1 VSIIKFK
8 GLIFSHL
15 LDIKCQIFDSL
26 FPSIMILKSL
36 CVTLCFAINFLTTNT
51 LPDEKVTTGKASFYA
66 HKFEGRRTS
75 SGQTYRA
82 KEHTAAHR
90 FHPFGTLLEIT
101 NKANGLKTIVRV
113 NDRGPHSKDRLIDL
127 SYAAAKDL
135 GMVNSGTGDVLVKVI
150 LEGKESDYQLFGE
163 SSSLEEKLEEVKT
176 LPTFPTFEEKEKK
189 YMKVIKNADGSV
201 KVSYE

>member
-1 VSIIKFK
+1 M
-8 GLIFSHL
+8 L
-15 LDIKCQIFDSL
+15 
-26 FPSIMILKSL
+26 LKSVL
-36 CVTLCFAINFLTTNT
+36 VTIILAVNSPENSLLEGSIAS
-51 LPDEKVTTGKASFYA
+51 GKASFYA

-82 KEHTAAHR
+82 AEHTAAHR

-101 NKANGLKTIVRV
+101 NKTNGLKTIVRV

-135 GMVNSGTGDVLVKVI
+135 GIIGAGTGDVSVKVI
-150 LEGKESDYQLFGE
+150 LEGKKPDNQLFN
-163 SSSLEEKLEEVKT
+163 EKLFVVEKSEKASI
-176 LPTFPTFEEKEKK
+176 FPIFPKFAEKDRK

-201 KVSYE
+201 RMEFSEK

>member
-1 VSIIKFK
+1 
-8 GLIFSHL
+8 
-15 LDIKCQIFDSL
+15 
-26 FPSIMILKSL
+26 MILKSL
-36 CVTLCFAINFLTTNT
+36 CVTLCFAINFLTKP
-51 LPDEKVTTGKASFYA
+51 LPDEKVITGKASFYA

-75 SGQTYRA
+75 SGQPYRA

-135 GMVNSGTGDVLVKVI
+135 GMISTGTGDVLVKVI
-150 LEGKESDYQLFGE
+150 SEGKELDNSLFDQDSFVE
-163 SSSLEEKLEEVKT
+163 QKSET
-176 LPTFPTFEEKEKK
+176 MTTFPTFPTFEEKEKK
-189 YMKVIKNADGSV
+189 YMKVVKNADGSV
-201 KVSYE
+201 KVEI

>member
-1 VSIIKFK
+1 
-8 GLIFSHL
+8 
-15 LDIKCQIFDSL
+15 
-26 FPSIMILKSL
+26 MILKSL
-36 CVTLCFAINFLTTNT
+36 CVTLYFAINSLINS
-51 LPDEKVTTGKASFYA
+51 PIDEKVDTGKASFYA

-90 FHPFGTLLEIT
+90 LYPFGTLLEIT
-101 NKANGLKTIVRV
+101 NKTNGSKTIVRV

-135 GMVNSGTGDVLVKVI
+135 GIVGAGTGEVSVKVI
-150 LEGKESDYQLFGE
+150 SASKELGNQSFN
-163 SSSLEEKLEEVKT
+163 EKSFVVEKSEKASMF
-176 LPTFPTFEEKEKK
+176 PTFPKFAEKDRK

-201 KVSYE
+201 RMEFSEK

>member
-1 VSIIKFK
+1 
-8 GLIFSHL
+8 
-15 LDIKCQIFDSL
+15 
-26 FPSIMILKSL
+26 MILKSL
-36 CVTLCFAINFLTTNT
+36 CVTLCFAINFLTNS

-75 SGQTYRA
+75 SGQPYRA
-82 KEHTAAHR
+82 TAHTAAHR

-135 GMVNSGTGDVLVKVI
+135 GMISIGTGDVSVRVVSV
-150 LEGKESDYQLFGE
+150 GKEIETELF
-163 SSSLEEKLEEVKT
+163 EEDSFMEQKSET
-176 LPTFPTFEEKEKK
+176 TTSFPTFPQFEAKEKR
-189 YMKVIKNADGSV
+189 YMKVVKNADGSV
-201 KVSYE
+201 KVEI

>member
-1 VSIIKFK
+1 
-8 GLIFSHL
+8 
-15 LDIKCQIFDSL
+15 
-26 FPSIMILKSL
+26 MILKSL
-36 CVTLCFAINFLTTNT
+36 CVTLCFAINFLTNT
-51 LPDEKVTTGKASFYA
+51 LPDEKVTIGKASFYA

-101 NKANGLKTIVRV
+101 NKTNGLKTIVRV
-113 NDRGPHSKDRLIDL
+113 NDRGPHAKDRLIDL

-135 GMVNSGTGDVLVKVI
+135 GMLSSGTGNVVIKVI
-150 LEGKESDYQLFGE
+150 SEGQGVDSQLFDE
-163 SSSLEEKLEEVKT
+163 NSLLETKT
-176 LPTFPTFEEKEKK
+176 AIASTFPIFPKFEEKEKK

-201 KVSYE
+201 KMEFSEK

>member
-1 VSIIKFK
+1 
-8 GLIFSHL
+8 
-15 LDIKCQIFDSL
+15 
-26 FPSIMILKSL
+26 MILKSL
-36 CVTLCFAINFLTTNT
+36 CVTLCFAINSLTNSPT
-51 LPDEKVTTGKASFYA
+51 DEKVDTGKASFYA

-101 NKANGLKTIVRV
+101 NKINGSKTIVRV

-135 GMVNSGTGDVLVKVI
+135 GIVGVGTGEVSVKVI
-150 LEGKESDYQLFGE
+150 LEGKHLYNQLFNE
-163 SSSLEEKLEEVKT
+163 KLFIVEKLEKASI
-176 LPTFPTFEEKEKK
+176 FPSFPKFVEKDKK
-189 YMKVIKNADGSV
+189 YMKVVKNADGSV
-201 KVSYE
+201 KMEFSEK

>member
-1 VSIIKFK
+1 
-8 GLIFSHL
+8 
-15 LDIKCQIFDSL
+15 
-26 FPSIMILKSL
+26 MILKSL
-36 CVTLCFAINFLTTNT
+36 CITFCFAINSLENSPT
-51 LPDEKVTTGKASFYA
+51 DEKVDTGKASFYA

-101 NKANGLKTIVRV
+101 NKTNGLKTIVRV

-135 GMVNSGTGDVLVKVI
+135 GIVGAGTGEVSVKVI
-150 LEGKESDYQLFGE
+150 SASKEHDNQSFN
-163 SSSLEEKLEEVKT
+163 EKLFIVEKSEKASI
-176 LPTFPTFEEKEKK
+176 FPTFSKFVEKDRK
-189 YMKVIKNADGSV
+189 YMKVINNADGSV
-201 KVSYE
+201 KVEFSEK

>member
-1 VSIIKFK
+1 
-8 GLIFSHL
+8 
-15 LDIKCQIFDSL
+15 
-26 FPSIMILKSL
+26 MILKSL
-36 CVTLCFAINFLTTNT
+36 CVTLYFAINFLNYS
-51 LPDEKVTTGKASFYA
+51 LPDEKIATGKASFYA

-90 FHPFGTLLEIT
+90 FHSFGTLLEIT
-101 NKANGLKTIVRV
+101 NNTNGLKTIVRV

-135 GMVNSGTGDVLVKVI
+135 GMVSSGTGDVSIKVI
-150 LEGKESDYQLFGE
+150 SEGKESDNQLFGE
-163 SSSLEEKLEEVKT
+163 NYSLKENIAVT
-176 LPTFPTFEEKEKK
+176 STFPTFPKYEEKEKK

-201 KVSYE
+201 KMEFSEE

>member
-1 VSIIKFK
+1 
-8 GLIFSHL
+8 
-15 LDIKCQIFDSL
+15 
-26 FPSIMILKSL
+26 MILKSL
-36 CVTLCFAINFLTTNT
+36 CVTLCFAIDFLTTNT
-51 LPDEKVTTGKASFYA
+51 LPDEKVIIGKASFYA

-101 NKANGLKTIVRV
+101 NKTNGLKTIVRI
-113 NDRGPHSKDRLIDL
+113 NDRGPHAKDRLIDL

-135 GMVNSGTGDVLVKVI
+135 GMINSGTGDVSIKVI
-150 LEGKESDYQLFGE
+150 SLGKEPDNQLFDE
-163 SSSLEEKLEEVKT
+163 NSFLEEKT
-176 LPTFPTFEEKEKK
+176 QTASTFPTFPKFEEKEKK

-201 KVSYE
+201 IVRYEI

>member
-1 VSIIKFK
+1 
-8 GLIFSHL
+8 
-15 LDIKCQIFDSL
+15 
-26 FPSIMILKSL
+26 MILKSL
-36 CVTLCFAINFLTTNT
+36 CVTLCFAINFLTNL

-113 NDRGPHSKDRLIDL
+113 NDRGPHSKARLIDL

-135 GMVNSGTGDVLVKVI
+135 GIVSCGTGDVLVKVI
-150 LEGKESDYQLFGE
+150 SEGKYTDNQLFDRE
-163 SSSLEEKLEEVKT
+163 SLLEKKAEEVNT
-176 LPTFPTFEEKEKK
+176 FPTFPKFEEKEKK
-189 YMKVIKNADGSV
+189 YMKVVKNADGSIAV
-201 KVSYE
+201 KYEK

>member
-1 VSIIKFK
+1 M
-8 GLIFSHL
+8 SHL
-15 LDIKCQIFDSL
+15 LNIEYLIFTTL

-36 CVTLCFAINFLTTNT
+36 CVTLCFAINFLTNS
-51 LPDEKVTTGKASFYA
+51 LPDEKVATGKASFYA

-82 KEHTAAHR
+82 KEYTAAHR

-101 NKANGLKTIVRV
+101 NNTNGLKTIVRV
-113 NDRGPHSKDRLIDL
+113 NDRGPHLKDRLIDL

-135 GMVNSGTGDVLVKVI
+135 GMIVSGTGDVSVQVI
-150 LEGKESDYQLFGE
+150 SEGKTTDSQLFNE
-163 SSSLEEKLEEVKT
+163 DSCSAAKT
-176 LPTFPTFEEKEKK
+176 ETVSTFPTFPKFAEKEKK

-201 KVSYE
+201 KMEFSKK

>member
-1 VSIIKFK
+1 
-8 GLIFSHL
+8 
-15 LDIKCQIFDSL
+15 
-26 FPSIMILKSL
+26 MILKSL
-36 CVTLCFAINFLTTNT
+36 CVTLFFAINSLENSPT
-51 LPDEKVTTGKASFYA
+51 DEKVVTGKASFYA

-101 NKANGLKTIVRV
+101 NKTNGLKTIVRV
-113 NDRGPHSKDRLIDL
+113 NDRGPHAKDRLIDL

-135 GMVNSGTGDVLVKVI
+135 GIVGAGTGEVSVKVV
-150 LEGKESDYQLFGE
+150 LEGKKPDNQSFNEKIFIVERSEKASLF
-163 SSSLEEKLEEVKT
+163 
-176 LPTFPTFEEKEKK
+176 PTFPKFAEKDKK

-201 KVSYE
+201 KMEFSEK

>member
-1 VSIIKFK
+1 
-8 GLIFSHL
+8 
-15 LDIKCQIFDSL
+15 
-26 FPSIMILKSL
+26 MILKSL
-36 CVTLCFAINFLTTNT
+36 CVTLCFAINFLTNS
-51 LPDEKVTTGKASFYA
+51 LPDEKAITGKASFYA

-75 SGQTYRA
+75 SGQPYRA

-135 GMVNSGTGDVLVKVI
+135 GIVSAGTGNVSVKVI
-150 LEGKESDYQLFGE
+150 AEGKEFENQFFDEDSFVEQKSE
-163 SSSLEEKLEEVKT
+163 T
-176 LPTFPTFEEKEKK
+176 LTTFPTFPKFEEKEKK
-189 YMKVIKNADGSV
+189 YMKVVKNADGSV
-201 KVSYE
+201 KVEYGNEDKK

>member
-1 VSIIKFK
+1 
-8 GLIFSHL
+8 
-15 LDIKCQIFDSL
+15 
-26 FPSIMILKSL
+26 MILKSL
-36 CVTLCFAINFLTTNT
+36 CITLCFAINFLENS
-51 LPDEKVTTGKASFYA
+51 PNDEKVDTGKASFYA

-101 NKANGLKTIVRV
+101 NKTNGLKTIVRV

-135 GMVNSGTGDVLVKVI
+135 GIVGAGTGEVSVKVVSVS
-150 LEGKESDYQLFGE
+150 KESDNQLFKKDFFLKE
-163 SSSLEEKLEEVKT
+163 NVEKPIIF
-176 LPTFPTFEEKEKK
+176 PTFPKFVEKEKK

-201 KVSYE
+201 KMEFLEK